1 MTDSSQVA
9 LLGLDRAELTSFVE
23 SLGEPAYRGQQLRDA
38 IYRQRVE
45 AVEEISTLSQSLR
58 GKLTEK
64 GVSVGL
70 PRIAQRFVSQ
80 DGTVRYLVALAD
92 GQTVETVWMPEGDG
106 GEAGDGSEA
115 GELAE
120 RFAESDITDQTP
132 NRKHEQE
139 PGWRQE
145 QKPEWGREEEQK
157 SGCGQKQKPGG
168 GQEQSSDRS
177 QSQSSGRGRQHNSDL
192 GQSQRR
198 VQGQNQGRSTICISS
213 QVGCAVD
220 CQFCLTA
227 LLGVKRNL
235 SAGEIVGQVCAVLK
249 DQQVSPPEDRINLVF
264 MGMGE
269 PFLNYENFVKAARL
283 LVEEVGI
290 AERRMTVSTAG
301 IVPRIHDFGGEN
313 IRPKLAISL
322 NASNDALRTRLMPL
336 NKKWNLEMLMAA
348 AKEYPLR
355 TREWITFEYVLLGGV
370 NDGPE
375 NAREVV
381 ELLRGMRCK
390 VNLIALNSGPGIEF
404 ATPDTE
410 RVAEFQKILRDSG
423 VPAYVR
429 RPRGRDIYAACG
441 QLKRTVEIAT
451 APAR

>member
-1 MTDSSQVA
+1 MNRGSDLRSSKSISMSDRSEIS
-9 LLGLDRAELTSFVE
+9 LLGMDRVELVSLVDN
-23 SLGEPAYRGQQLRDA
+23 LGEPGYRAKQLLEA
-38 IYRQRVE
+38 VYRQRVE
-45 AVEEISTLSQSLR
+45 AIEQISTLPQQLHR
-58 GKLTEK
+58 KLTEQ
-64 GVSVGL
+64 GVAVGL
-70 PRIAQRFVSQ
+70 PRIENRFVSQ
-80 DGTVRYLVALAD
+80 DGTVRYLIAFAD

-115 GELAE
+115 GEQAE
-120 RFAESDITDQTP
+120 RFAESSGLATLNVKTS
-132 NRKHEQE
+132 K
-139 PGWRQE
+139 GSAT
-145 QKPEWGREEEQK
+145 KGR
-157 SGCGQKQKPGG
+157 PI
-168 GQEQSSDRS
+168 
-177 QSQSSGRGRQHNSDL
+177 
-192 GQSQRR
+192 
-198 VQGQNQGRSTICISS
+198 QGQNQGRSTICISS

-235 SAGEIVGQVCAVLK
+235 TAGEIAGQVCAVLK
-249 DQQVSPPEDRINLVF
+249 DQKVSPPEDRINLVF

-269 PFLNYENFVKAARL
+269 PFLNYDNFMKASRL
-283 LVEEVGI
+283 LVEEIGI

-301 IVPRIHDFGGEN
+301 VVPRIHDFGAEA

-336 NKKWNLEMLMAA
+336 NKKWNLEMLLAA
-348 AKEYPLR
+348 ARHFPLR

-375 NAREVV
+375 NAKEVA

-390 VNLIALNSGPGIEF
+390 VNLIALNPGPGIEF
-404 ATPDTE
+404 TTPDIE
-410 RVAEFQKILRDSG
+410 HVAIFQNILREAG
-423 VPAYVR
+423 IPAFVR

-451 APAR
+451 SPAP

>member
-1 MTDSSQVA
+1 MAATSQIT
-9 LLGLDRAELTSFVE
+9 LLGLDRAELASLVDRMGEPTYRAKQ
-23 SLGEPAYRGQQLRDA
+23 LGEAV
-38 IYRQRVE
+38 YRQRTESVE
-45 AVEEISTLSQSLR
+45 DISTLSRELR
-58 GKLTEK
+58 SKLAEN
-64 GVSVGL
+64 GIAIGL
-70 PRIAQRFVSQ
+70 PRIENHFVSQ
-80 DGTVRYLVALAD
+80 DGTVRYLIAFPD
-92 GQTVETVWMPEGDG
+92 GQTVEAVWMPEGDG

-120 RFAESDITDQTP
+120 RFAES
-132 NRKHEQE
+132 
-139 PGWRQE
+139 
-145 QKPEWGREEEQK
+145 
-157 SGCGQKQKPGG
+157 
-168 GQEQSSDRS
+168 
-177 QSQSSGRGRQHNSDL
+177 SDL
-192 GQSQRR
+192 TSSAESEEDGPIPASKHYSQNPRKK
-198 VQGQNQGRSTICISS
+198 QGQNQGRSTICISS

-235 SAGEIVGQVCAVLK
+235 TAGEIVGQVCAVLK
-249 DQQVSPPEDRINLVF
+249 DQRVSPPEDRINLVF

-301 IVPRIHDFGGEN
+301 IVPRIHDFGGET

-348 AKEYPLR
+348 ARAYPLR

-370 NDGPE
+370 NDGSE
-375 NAREVV
+375 NAKEVA
-381 ELLRGMRCK
+381 ELLRGIRCK
-390 VNLIALNSGPGIEF
+390 VNLIALNPGPGIDF
-404 ATPDTE
+404 TTPDAE
-410 RVAEFQKILRDSG
+410 RVAAFQKVLRDAG
-423 VPAYVR
+423 IPAFVR

-441 QLKRTVEIAT
+441 QLKRTVELAT
-451 APAR
+451 APAL